1 MMILGACLAI
11 WVCVEDIAAMLS
23 ILSRDSF
30 FLIFYFVKYETKRQ
44 NRCCY
49 WQFSLSGLC
58 LRFTIIIIIVVFHL
72 LLFSNRVQDVNL
84 LLLLLFNYPSF
95 CPCFPLFTCCCYCKT
110 LFICSLSPLPVV
122 LLFSFS
128 IAVVIVSRLFPI
140 QYMEN

>member
-1 MMILGACLAI
+1 MILGACLAI
-11 WVCVEDIAAMLS
+11 WVCVLT
-23 ILSRDSF
+23 ILQQCYLF
-30 FLIFYFVKYETKRQ
+30 FLGILFLIFSFVKYETKRK

-58 LRFTIIIIIVVFHL
+58 LRFTIIILIIVFHL
-72 LLFSNRVQDVNL
+72 LLFSNRVQDVN
-84 LLLLLFNYPSF
+84 LLLLFNYPSF

-110 LFICSLSPLPVV
+110 LFICSLSLPVV

-140 QYMEN
+140 QYLEN